1 MWKYF
6 CFFPINNHCFCFDFT
21 IEMRRDCQQYYK
33 PHNNYKNANRYH
45 NDRYPNPRTI
55 IIYGPNSVQPNFTQP
70 RIQRTYSL
78 Y

>member
-1 MWKYF
+1 
-6 CFFPINNHCFCFDFT
+6 
-21 IEMRRDCQQYYK
+21 MRTDCQQYNK

-55 IIYGPNSVQPNFTQP
+55 ITYGPYSVQPNFTQP
-70 RIQRTYSL
+70 RIQRTYPL